1 MSIRLDLIF
10 YGCTQLFFYFKTGY
24 INGSLHIFS
33 NRLVLRQLL
42 CTPMHFLVSLLFVV
56 GWWLLRFAAAT
67 ANVAAAVAVVD
78 RQTIKLFLYQCI
90 FGKISS
96 IQPRFISIK
105 LNLFVF
111 VLRIYSIQ
119 AFFFLSCFFVNHSF
133 AIIYFHLSYF
143 LRVHFIYSTKKKTDG
158 QIRFGNRK
166 RPHKP
171 LLLLLLPPRRATVLL
186 YYCWL
191 FGSIYTF
198 FFFCIY
204 SSFLQFLLISCC
216 CFSPLDFT

>member
-1 MSIRLDLIF
+1 MGHFTYFPTGQFFVSYFALR
-10 YGCTQLFFYFKTGY
+10 CTSWFRCFSWLVGGY
-24 INGSLHIFS
+24 CGSLQP
-33 NRLVLRQLL
+33 RLMLL
-42 CTPMHFLVSLLFVV
+42 LLI
-56 GWWLLRFAAAT
+56 
-67 ANVAAAVAVVD
+67 D
-78 RQTIKLFLYQCI
+78 RQSSCFSTNAF

-143 LRVHFIYSTKKKTDG
+143 LRVHFFYSTKKKTDG